1 MFVTSRIN
9 LMPHRAGLSNI
20 SPSEAFR
27 GRKIDFKRDLRLG
40 FGEYCEVFDP
50 RADNSM
56 RSRTQAAISLMPS
69 GNVSGSVKFLSLASG
84 KTIVRDQF
92 TQLPCTDIVIN
103 QMNVLAVHDLNI
115 FKSHKGAFAPLDVE
129 DDLTSEDQVFLE
141 DDSHPDPT
149 IVVSP
154 IAYPDD
160 MSLETPDEPFIILP
174 QPEYTDFGAQVPLRG
189 DLSLNNE
196 IEAPLDFDSTP
207 TFGFPVNIPQLE
219 VPTESVPSLG
229 HRYNTRSSSK
239 GQERVLWD
247 PKVVGKGSKH
257 RAMAIES
264 KIFNISVKKAI
275 KTMPKEAIK
284 SMYKELAQL
293 HDKNVFQG
301 LKPSFK
307 HQKKVIK
314 SFMFLKE
321 KFTSTGAFDKLK
333 SRLVA
338 GGHMQD
344 RSDILYED
352 INSPTAAL
360 SHLMII
366 AAIAARDKRK
376 IKSIDI
382 GGAYLNADMTYH
394 DILMELDSVMSSIL
408 CEIDSSYKKFL
419 REDGTMVVK
428 LRKAL
433 YGCIESAKL
442 WYNLLTATLLEDG
455 FIQNPLDPCIFNK
468 LVRGEQ
474 LTVVIYVDDLFI
486 TCKNGEAI
494 EELESLLR
502 FKFKEITV
510 HEGLVHSYLGMTW
523 DYSQPSSVKV
533 TMEGYTNDLLRQAN
547 ISGIVKTPATDN
559 LFAIRDAPLLDIK
572 SKSIFHTLTAKLL
585 YLAKRTRPDILLSVS
600 FLTTRVTKPDQDD
613 QAKLERVIKYLNG
626 TSNLGIILSA
636 DSPARIKAYVDAS
649 YGVHDD
655 GKSHTGLMV
664 SIGAGPIS
672 IKSSKQKIVTKS
684 STEAELISASDEAS
698 EALGNRDFLIAQ
710 GELDEPAIL
719 YQDNMS
725 TIAMI
730 NNGSSKSSRTRHINI
745 RHFWMKERVD
755 MGELSIVYLPTDDMI
770 ADILTKPLQGE
781 KFLKLRELLLNLV
794 V

>member
-1 MFVTSRIN
+1 MVYLIMFVTSRIN

-27 GRKIDFKRDLRLG
+27 GRKIDYKRDLRLG

-50 RADNSM
+50 RSDNSM
-56 RSRTQAAISLMPS
+56 RPRTQAAISLMPS
-69 GNVSGSVKFLSLASG
+69 GNTSGSVKFLSLATG
-84 KTIVRDQF
+84 KTIIRDQF
-92 TQLPCTDIVIN
+92 TSLPCTDIVIK
-103 QMNVLAVHDLNI
+103 QMNDSAARDLNL
-115 FKSHKGAFAPLDVE
+115 FKYHKGAFTPLDVE
-129 DDLTSEDQVFLE
+129 DGPNSEDQVPLV
-141 DDSHPDPT
+141 DDSYDDPT
-149 IVVSP
+149 VSP
-154 IAYPDD
+154 LFYDD
-160 MSLETPDEPFIILP
+160 DLPLERSDEHLNVL
-174 QPEYTDFGAQVPLRG
+174 QPAVQASYDDQVSLRG
-189 DLSLNNE
+189 DLFLGNE
-196 IEAPLDFDSTP
+196 IVVP
-207 TFGFPVNIPQLE
+207 TNIDNIPSASSTDIPQPE
-219 VPTESVPSLG
+219 VRAPDVPSLG

-239 GQERVLWD
+239 GGERLLWD
-247 PKVVGKGSKH
+247 SKVVGKGSKH
-257 RAMAIES
+257 RALALES
-264 KIFNISVKKAI
+264 KVFNISVKKAMR
-275 KTMPKEAIK
+275 TMPKEAIK
-284 SMYKELAQL
+284 SMYKELSQL
-293 HDKNVFQG
+293 HEKNVFQG
-301 LKPSFK
+301 LQPSFK
-307 HQKKVIK
+307 HKKKVIK
-314 SFMFLKE
+314 SFLFLKE
-321 KFTSTGAFDKLK
+321 KVTSTGAFDKLK

-360 SHLMII
+360 SHLMIV
-366 AAIAARDKRK
+366 AAIAARDHRK
-376 IKSIDI
+376 VKSVDI
-382 GGAYLNADMTYH
+382 GGAYLNADMSNQ

-455 FIQNPLDPCIFNK
+455 FISNPLDPCIFNK
-468 LVRGEQ
+468 VVRGEQ

-486 TCKNGEAI
+486 TCKDGEAI
-494 EELESLLR
+494 EEFESLLR
-502 FKFKEITV
+502 FKFKDITV

-523 DYSQPSSVKV
+523 DFSQSSSVKV
-533 TMEGYTNDLLRQAN
+533 TMEGYTVDLLLQAD
-547 ISGIVKTPATDN
+547 ISGIVKTPATEN
-559 LFAIRDAPLLDIK
+559 LFTTRDSPLLNPE
-572 SKSIFHTLTAKLL
+572 SKSRFHTLTAKLL
-585 YLAKRTRPDILLSVS
+585 YLAKRTRPDILLAVS

-613 QAKLERVIKYLNG
+613 LAKLERVFKYLKG
-626 TSNLGIILSA
+626 VSDLGIVLRA
-636 DSPARIKAYVDAS
+636 DNPARIKAYVDAS
-649 YGVHDD
+649 YGVHED

-672 IKSSKQKIVTKS
+672 TKSSKQKIVTKS
-684 STEAELISASDEAS
+684 STEAELISGSDEAS

-755 MGELSIVYLPTDDMI
+755 MGELSIVYLPTNDMI

-781 KFLKLRELLLNLV
+781 KFIMLRGLT
-794 V
+794 